1 MSRTGKDIQ
10 SSVHIAIM
18 AVTAI
23 TAYPLPYSEVCDT
36 VRPRVGKTSTARA
49 DLGRKALIDF
59 LVPRAML
66 NSLVRE
72 HFTEA
77 RPRSIENGFG
87 HPGPGQFCGIDIA
100 HCDVVKL
107 LHHAVRELVQK
118 IPARMGD
125 PGVDLSHQALL
136 AGSLRLAKTPF
147 EVSIPTGILNLLTCR
162 ESSKFLEPQ
171 IDSDAALKSSDCGV
185 GKLDRNVKKP
195 ATAPIAAKVRAVPD
209 LAFGKRAGM
218 KHAES
223 VTRKPKR
230 LALALEVTAFQRNPR
245 QRLFAAIAQVGTPV
259 LRPRFG
265 VLLTHGVDGT
275 RVQSKFLGTSGGQD
289 IQVKPTGPTLIP
301 FQRVF
306 LGVVAIV
313 PNVVNGAALPV
324 QQSPERLHSIAVNQ
338 DHWIIIQEQRFLS
351 GINAGF
357 PALRIG

>member
-10 SSVHIAIM
+10 SSVYIAIM
-18 AVTAI
+18 AATAI

-36 VRPRVGKTSTARA
+36 VRPRAG
-49 DLGRKALIDF
+49 
-59 LVPRAML
+59 
-66 NSLVRE
+66 SLVRE
-72 HFTEA
+72 HRTEA

-87 HPGPGQFCGIDIA
+87 HPGPGQYCGIDIA

-107 LHHAVRELVQK
+107 PHDAVRELVRE

-125 PGVDLSHQALL
+125 AGVDLSDQALL
-136 AGSLRLAKTPF
+136 AGSLGLAKTPF

-171 IDSDAALKSSDCGV
+171 IDSDAAFKSSDWRV
-185 GKLDRNVKKP
+185 GKLDRNVKEP
-195 ATAPIAAKVRAVPD
+195 ASAPITAKVRAAPD
-209 LAFGKRAGM
+209 LAFGKRARM

-223 VTRKPKR
+223 VTRIPKR
-230 LALALEVTAFQRNPR
+230 LALALAVTALQWNPR
-245 QRLFAAIAQVGTPV
+245 QRPFAAIAQVGTPV

-265 VLLTHGVDGT
+265 VLLTHRVDGT

-289 IQVKPTGPTLIP
+289 IQVKPTRPTLVP

-313 PNVVNGAALPV
+313 PNVVNGSALLV
-324 QQSPERLHSIAVNQ
+324 QQSAERLHSIAVNQ

-357 PALRIG
+357 PALKIG